1 MKLLKILLYIVLSIA
16 ALICFLGLFARHDYH
31 IERSIEIDASHE
43 IVFEQVQL
51 FKNFAKWSPWNS
63 LDPNMKETFEGTDG
77 QPGAVYK
84 WEGNSDVGVG
94 QQIIKSVTAD
104 LINIEVQFSKPWKT
118 TVPSFFK
125 LEPVGKNIKVSWAI
139 EFHIGFPW
147 NGMAMFTDVNTG
159 VGKDYE
165 RGLNNLK
172 KVCEDIA
179 HPKYRGY
186 AINEVPQTEQY
197 FVGVRRTIK
206 QSELT
211 AFYGEVFPLVMA
223 AAQKSGVQITGMP
236 SSLTYMWD
244 DSTKT
249 ADIAAVFPIAK
260 AQKVDT
266 FTVFTMRA
274 SNSLAIDFYGL
285 YDSIGIAH
293 QAMED
298 YMKLKTL
305 EMMPPCIEQYVTDPA
320 AEPDTSKW
328 LTKLTYFVQPKEVP
342 VVKTAPKQ

>member
-1 MKLLKILLYIVLSIA
+1 MKLLKILLYIALSLT
-16 ALICFLGLFARHDYH
+16 ALVCVLGLFAKHDYH
-31 IERSIEIDASHE
+31 IERSIEIDAPHA
-43 IVFEQVQL
+43 VVMEQVQL

-84 WEGNSDVGVG
+84 WEGNNDVGIG
-94 QQIIKSVTAD
+94 QQTIKMASAD
-104 LINIEVQFSKPWKT
+104 RVDIEVKFKEPWET

-125 LEPVGKNIKVSWAI
+125 LEPAGNNIKVSWAI
-139 EFHIGFPW
+139 DLHIGFPW

-186 AINEVPQTEQY
+186 AIEEQPSEEQY
-197 FVGVRRTIK
+197 FVGIRRTIK
-206 QSELT
+206 QEDVA
-211 AFYGEVFPLVMA
+211 AFYAEVFPKVLA
-223 AAQKSGVQITGMP
+223 AAQKSGVQITGAP
-236 SSLTYMWD
+236 SSLTYLWD

-260 AQKVDT
+260 AQKIDT
-266 FTVFTMRA
+266 F
-274 SNSLAIDFYGL
+274 SLFAIQAGNRLLLDYYGH
-285 YDSIGIAH
+285 YDSIDVAH
-293 QAMED
+293 LAMED
-298 YMKLKTL
+298 YMKLKGLDLT
-305 EMMPPCIEQYVTDPA
+305 PPCIEQYVTDPA
-320 AEPDTSKW
+320 SEPDTSKW
-328 LTKLTYFVQPKEVP
+328 LTKLNYFVKPKEP
-342 VVKTAPKQ
+342 ALLPAPKK

>member
-1 MKLLKILLYIVLSIA
+1 MKLLKILLYIALSIM

-31 IERSIEIDASHE
+31 IERSVEINAPHE
-43 IVFEQVQL
+43 IVLEQVQF

-77 QPGAVYK
+77 QVGAVYK
-84 WEGNSDVGVG
+84 WVCNGDVGVG
-94 QQIIKSVTAD
+94 QQSIKAISNDRVD
-104 LINIEVQFSKPWKT
+104 IEVKLSKPWET

-125 LEPVGKNIKVSWAI
+125 LEPAGNNIKVSWAI
-139 EFHIGFPW
+139 DFHIGFPW
-147 NGMAMFTDVNTG
+147 NGMAMFTDVNAG
-159 VGKDYE
+159 VGKDYA

-186 AINEVPQTEQY
+186 AIEELPAEALY

-206 QSELT
+206 QSEIN
-211 AFYGEVFPLVMA
+211 AFYAEIYPKLIA
-223 AAQKSGVQITGMP
+223 AAQKGGVEIIGRP
-236 SSLTYMWD
+236 GSLTYVWD

-249 ADIAAVFPIAK
+249 TDIAAVLPIAK
-260 AQKVDT
+260 AQKIDT
-266 FTVFTMRA
+266 FTVFTINP
-274 SNSLAIDFYGL
+274 SNRLLIEYYGA
-285 YDSIGIAH
+285 YDTIGTAH
-293 QAMED
+293 SAMKD

-305 EMMPPCIEQYVTDPA
+305 QMIPPSLEQYITDPA

-328 LTKLTYFVQPKEVP
+328 LTKLSYFVKPQETEIKPAAK
-342 VVKTAPKQ
+342 K

>member
-1 MKLLKILLYIVLSIA
+1 MKLLKILLYIALSLT
-16 ALICFLGLFARHDYH
+16 ALICVLGLFAKHDYH
-31 IERSIEIDASHE
+31 IERSIEIDAPHA
-43 IVFEQVQL
+43 VVMEQVQL

-84 WEGNSDVGVG
+84 WEGNDDVGSG
-94 QQIIKSVTAD
+94 QQTIKTVSAD
-104 LINIEVQFSKPWKT
+104 RVDIEVKLKEPWET

-125 LEPVGKNIKVSWAI
+125 LEPVGNNIKVSWAI
-139 EFHIGFPW
+139 DFYIGFPW
-147 NGMAMFTDVNTG
+147 NGMAMFTDVNAG

-186 AINEVPQTEQY
+186 AIEELPADAQY

-206 QSELT
+206 QEDVA
-211 AFYGEVFPLVMA
+211 AFYAEIFPKVLDAV
-223 AAQKSGVQITGMP
+223 QKSGVQLTGAP
-236 SSLTYMWD
+236 SSLTYLWD

-260 AQKVDT
+260 AQKIDT
-266 FTVFTMRA
+266 FTVFTLPA
-274 SNSLAIDFYGL
+274 SNQLLIDYYGH
-285 YDSIGIAH
+285 YDSIGVAH
-293 QAMED
+293 LAMED

-305 EMMPPCIEQYVTDPA
+305 EMLTPCLEQYITDPA
-320 AEPDTSKW
+320 AEPDNSKW
-328 LTKLTYFVQPKEVP
+328 LTKVHYFVK
-342 VVKTAPKQ
+342 PKQAAPTPKK